1 MLTFL
6 LTQTQIRLNNTIF
19 FYGNIVVK
27 TEKEQK
33 KTLNFMKILFLKGYS
48 WDCHPPY
55 GAYDILI
62 KS

>member
-6 LTQTQIRLNNTIF
+6 LRQTQIRLNNTIF

-33 KTLNFMKILFLKGYS
+33 NPEFYENLVFK
-48 WDCHPPY
+48 
-55 GAYDILI
+55 
-62 KS
+62 